1 MATEAAATVR
11 RILELRDRTR
21 ERLGRDFGRRSG
33 SALKM
38 LDSLFTS
45 PLISVRDAID
55 LTRLT
60 QPAANRLVNDLAQA
74 GVLREVT
81 GRKRDRLF
89 RFDSY
94 LELFAEREDLG
105 RRTVAG
111 RSLLR
116 FRLRP
121 SHPAV
126 KPRPPLRVPLPGGVT
141 Q

>member
-1 MATEAAATVR
+1 
-11 RILELRDRTR
+11 
-21 ERLGRDFGRRSG
+21 
-33 SALKM
+33 M

-55 LTRLT
+55 LTSLT

-74 GVLREVT
+74 GVLREIT

-105 RRTVAG
+105 QRTVAG

-121 SHPAV
+121 PHPAV
-126 KPRPPLRVPLPGGVT
+126 KPRPPLRVPLPGRIAERMVGALYHHDPVEPPGLLEPGSEIE
-141 Q
+141 